1 MADLTKKI
9 QLVVEGF
16 KKVKNIQREVQK
28 TSDLVKELASDF
40 RQVDR
45 GIRDSQKTLNRVG
58 RDRYKRDAKVR
69 FVNDPDR
76 NIRRDALSSEVNLIK
91 ERKVLLKTNSAL
103 TSKTTALNAAK
114 AKEIDL
120 DKARQK

>member
-1 MADLTKKI
+1 MADLTQKI

-45 GIRDSQKTLNRVG
+45 GIRESQKTLNRVG
-58 RDRYKRDAKVR
+58 RDRPRDAKGR
-69 FVNDPDR
+69 YSKDPDR
-76 NIRRDALSSEVNLIK
+76 TIRNVA
-91 ERKVLLKTNSAL
+91 
-103 TSKTTALNAAK
+103 
-114 AKEIDL
+114 
-120 DKARQK
+120 

>member
-1 MADLTKKI
+1 MKI
-9 QLVVEGF
+9 GIFTEYF
-16 KKVKNIQREVQK
+16 EHDKNSAGRHM
-28 TSDLVKELASDF
+28 SDLVKELASDF

-58 RDRYKRDAKVR
+58 RDRYKRDAKGR

-91 ERKVLLKTNSAL
+91 ES
-103 TSKTTALNAAK
+103 
-114 AKEIDL
+114 EINKDIKIL
-120 DKARQK
+120 QNKKPRSNFI

>member
-1 MADLTKKI
+1 MADLTQKI

-58 RDRYKRDAKVR
+58 RDRYKRDAKGR

-76 NIRRDALSSEVNLIK
+76 NIRRDAL
-91 ERKVLLKTNSAL
+91 
-103 TSKTTALNAAK
+103 
-114 AKEIDL
+114 
-120 DKARQK
+120 